1 MTTKN
6 VQSLSDQKRFKLEA
20 DITRKFKEWLELQ
33 PDVSFY
39 KASDRFHKGV
49 SDFILCVRGW
59 FVGVELK
66 RDDGKP
72 SSHQE
77 QFIEQVRRS
86 GGIAGVA
93 WTLGEAKALVEEA
106 RKRTV

>member
-1 MTTKN
+1 MKELERL
-6 VQSLSDQKRFKLEA
+6 SLDQITYKLEA
-20 DITRKFKEWLELQ
+20 EITKKFKEWLELQ

-39 KASDRFHKGV
+39 KASDRYNSGI
-49 SDFILCVRGW
+49 SDFIICVRGH
-59 FVGVELK
+59 FVAVELK
-66 RDDGKP
+66 RDAGQP
-72 SSHQE
+72 SSQ
-77 QFIEQVRRS
+77 QILFINQIRKS